1 MAKPM
6 FSPKVLLVIVFAIV
20 ESLVL
25 DFDSI
30 VEIKQ

>member
-6 FSPKVLLVIVFAIV
+6 FSPKVLSIVVFAIV

-25 DFDSI
+25 DFDAI

>member
-6 FSPKVLLVIVFAIV
+6 FSPKVFSVVVFAIV
-20 ESLVL
+20 NTLVL
-25 DFDSI
+25 DFDAI